1 MIVNVSAFVGR
12 LSPGL
17 YANTL
22 GVDNAVTIS
31 AGCCSILIFGMIGVK
46 SVTSVAVIGIIY
58 GFFAGVCETSFIY
71 LFIYCDSPQSVWNLD
86 LSLFRHIDVG
96 SLVRRS
102 DRRYFRIRVSS
113 LRFWLLEL

>member
-1 MIVNVSAFVGR
+1 VILNVSAFVGR

-31 AGCCSILIFGMIGVK
+31 AGCCSVLILGMIGVK

-58 GFFAGVCETSFIY
+58 GFFAGVCETSFI
-71 LFIYCDSPQSVWNLD
+71 LFFIVTLLRASGISTFHCLD
-86 LSLFRHIDVG
+86 ISTLAPLFAVLSDDI
-96 SLVRRS
+96 S
-102 DRRYFRIRVSS
+102 
-113 LRFWLLEL
+113 ELG